1 MEKLA
6 VIGLKSEK
14 ERLLPKLMDLGM
26 VEITDQTSMLD
37 DDEWKNL
44 AKPDGDEEAAAAL
57 ESEING
63 VEQAVEL
70 IKEYGTAKEPLI
82 FTRRAVKKSDFRK
95 VMARRE
101 EISGK
106 VAEISDLG
114 EKIHSLN
121 DRLNRNNSDI
131 ASMTPWEKYD
141 LPLDVS
147 RTERT
152 FIDAGVVPS
161 STDMGSMKEAIDAEG
176 VSASVTEVNRDKDM
190 IYVSVISIDSDHAKV
205 SDKLKEYGFTPAQFL
220 GRPGTVK
227 DNIDKLKAENEELEA
242 DVEAAK
248 KSIAEFEKDRGD
260 IECYHDQLKLEYERE
275 AVQMSMLQ
283 TEKTFNFE
291 GWVPSKCKKKVDKAL
306 DEAGCVY
313 EYREPEEGEEPPV
326 LLKDTAFATPFQSIV
341 QLYSLPDYHGFDPTD
356 IMSVFYAMFFG
367 IMMSDAGY
375 GFVIALVC
383 FILLKKFPVEGMTQK
398 MLKTFFWSGVFTVFW
413 GVLFGGYF
421 GDLLPTLVKTF
432 TGRTI
437 TIDPVWFNPLNDP
450 TKLLIFSLIL
460 GVIHLFFG
468 MGIDI
473 YMKFR
478 RHQQLDALVDDVSW
492 MCIIAGCVMWLA
504 GGNVSA
510 ALSAAGKYMTIGA
523 AVFVLIFGGRHNKG
537 LGKITGSLSALY
549 NGITGN
555 LSDILSYA
563 RLLALGLATGVIASV
578 VNMLANMVAKGVVG
592 IICMFLIM
600 IVGHVFNIA
609 VNMLGA
615 YVHSS
620 RLQYIEFFGRFYEDG
635 GDEFK
640 PFTNDTKYVKLVED

>member
-1 MEKLA
+1 MSIVSMEKLA

-131 ASMTPWEKYD
+131 ASMTPWERYD

-227 DNIDKLKAENEELEA
+227 D
-242 DVEAAK
+242 
-248 KSIAEFEKDRGD
+248 
-260 IECYHDQLKLEYERE
+260 
-275 AVQMSMLQ
+275 
-283 TEKTFNFE
+283 
-291 GWVPSKCKKKVDKAL
+291 
-306 DEAGCVY
+306 
-313 EYREPEEGEEPPV
+313 
-326 LLKDTAFATPFQSIV
+326 
-341 QLYSLPDYHGFDPTD
+341 
-356 IMSVFYAMFFG
+356 
-367 IMMSDAGY
+367 
-375 GFVIALVC
+375 
-383 FILLKKFPVEGMTQK
+383 
-398 MLKTFFWSGVFTVFW
+398 
-413 GVLFGGYF
+413 
-421 GDLLPTLVKTF
+421 
-432 TGRTI
+432 
-437 TIDPVWFNPLNDP
+437 
-450 TKLLIFSLIL
+450 
-460 GVIHLFFG
+460 
-468 MGIDI
+468 
-473 YMKFR
+473 
-478 RHQQLDALVDDVSW
+478 
-492 MCIIAGCVMWLA
+492 
-504 GGNVSA
+504 
-510 ALSAAGKYMTIGA
+510 
-523 AVFVLIFGGRHNKG
+523 
-537 LGKITGSLSALY
+537 
-549 NGITGN
+549 
-555 LSDILSYA
+555 
-563 RLLALGLATGVIASV
+563 
-578 VNMLANMVAKGVVG
+578 
-592 IICMFLIM
+592 
-600 IVGHVFNIA
+600 
-609 VNMLGA
+609 
-615 YVHSS
+615 
-620 RLQYIEFFGRFYEDG
+620 
-635 GDEFK
+635 
-640 PFTNDTKYVKLVED
+640 

>member
-1 MEKLA
+1 
-6 VIGLKSEK
+6 
-14 ERLLPKLMDLGM
+14 
-26 VEITDQTSMLD
+26 
-37 DDEWKNL
+37 
-44 AKPDGDEEAAAAL
+44 
-57 ESEING
+57 
-63 VEQAVEL
+63 
-70 IKEYGTAKEPLI
+70 
-82 FTRRAVKKSDFRK
+82 
-95 VMARRE
+95 
-101 EISGK
+101 
-106 VAEISDLG
+106 
-114 EKIHSLN
+114 
-121 DRLNRNNSDI
+121 
-131 ASMTPWEKYD
+131 
-141 LPLDVS
+141 
-147 RTERT
+147 
-152 FIDAGVVPS
+152 
-161 STDMGSMKEAIDAEG
+161 
-176 VSASVTEVNRDKDM
+176 
-190 IYVSVISIDSDHAKV
+190 
-205 SDKLKEYGFTPAQFL
+205 
-220 GRPGTVK
+220 
-227 DNIDKLKAENEELEA
+227 
-242 DVEAAK
+242 
-248 KSIAEFEKDRGD
+248 
-260 IECYHDQLKLEYERE
+260 RE

-291 GWVPSKCKKKVDKAL
+291 GWVPSKCKKRVDKAL

-437 TIDPVWFNPLNDP
+437 TINPVWFNPLDDP